1 MFWTILG
8 STAATLTMFSFVPQI
23 IKSFK
28 TKSVKDVSEITL
40 LQICA
45 GSALWIIY
53 GIHLKN
59 PVIIVANV
67 VTLATLVILLVLYIS
82 YGRRQAA

>member
-40 LQICA
+40 FQICA
-45 GSALWIIY
+45 GSTLWILY
-53 GIHLKN
+53 GIHLKDK
-59 PVIIVANV
+59 VIIIANI
-67 VTLATLVILLVLYIS
+67 VTLITLIVLLVLYVH
-82 YGRRQAA
+82 YGRRAK

>member
-40 LQICA
+40 FQSCA
-45 GSALWIIY
+45 GAILWAIY
-53 GIHLKN
+53 GIHLKDF
-59 PVIIVANV
+59 VIITANV
-67 VTLATLVILLVLYIS
+67 VSLIILIVLLVLYVR
-82 YGRRQAA
+82 YRREPK

>member
-1 MFWTILG
+1 MIWTIIG
-8 STAATLTMFSFVPQI
+8 ASAATLTMFSFVPQI

-40 LQICA
+40 LQL
-45 GSALWIIY
+45 GLGVTLWAIY

-59 PVIIVANV
+59 IVIIIANLI
-67 VTLATLVILLVLYIS
+67 TLITIAILLIMYIR
-82 YGRRQAA
+82 YGRIVK